1 MCIASWP
8 CHQLPGTWAS
18 LQVFR
23 GCTINAA
30 VSPSHLL
37 DEAFGSWEGG
47 ILLAKGCDQAV
58 DVPKDL
64 GLEKSGLQCKTHVVS
79 QPRWQGVRENGR
91 CQGGL
96 PILLLRCELE
106 TRRAISFQYIYCAV
120 WWAPVPVPPP
130 TLFQKPTALKR
141 CCAFGLIECR
151 IQQEWSGASLGW
163 GVLGDV
169 LSSPHTTPNPNS
181 LC

>member
-18 LQVFR
+18 PQVFR

-47 ILLAKGCDQAV
+47 TLLAKGCDQAV

-79 QPRWQGVRENGR
+79 KPRWQGIRENGR

-106 TRRAISFQYIYCAV
+106 TRRAISFQDIYYAV
-120 WWAPVPVPPP
+120 WWARVPVPPP

-141 CCAFGLIECR
+141 CCAFGLNQVQNPTR
-151 IQQEWSGASLGW
+151 MVW
-163 GVLGDV
+163 GVLGLGRPWGCPV
-169 LSSPHTTPNPNS
+169 
-181 LC
+181 